1 MGTFFIIAIIAFVI
15 FVMVQLT
22 DISPAECIT
31 YNYKGLYFGDD
42 SSFEMRPVTTS
53 FSIQNKFITINTPFA
68 EPIKMRILKN
78 DVHSKANVYT
88 CMDGHRN
95 QHIIIRSKMNDV
107 RLDAIMIAHAGF
119 YEIYSNNQNFKEDL
133 DKVYSLY
140 NLFDL

>member
-1 MGTFFIIAIIAFVI
+1 
-15 FVMVQLT
+15 
-22 DISPAECIT
+22 
-31 YNYKGLYFGDD
+31 
-42 SSFEMRPVTTS
+42 MRPVTTS

-88 CMDGHRN
+88 RMDGHRN

-107 RLDAIMIAHAGF
+107 RLDAIMIAHTGF